1 MKAPSCALG
10 DSDDCENPLPCA
22 VGLKDES
29 GKENGGGEEW
39 WEEGQRQALK

>member
-22 VGLKDES
+22 VGS
-29 GKENGGGEEW
+29 GRMNPGENMGVERSGG
-39 WEEGQRQALK
+39 RKAKARL